1 METKQFKAALFDLDG
16 VVFDTEPQYTK
27 FWGAQCREFRPDY
40 PGLEHAIKGQTLC
53 EILENYFGGELAS
66 KQSLIIERLN
76 AFEKTMDFIYEIGR
90 AHV

>member
-40 PGLEHAIKGQTLC
+40 PGLATFTDK
-53 EILENYFGGELAS
+53 S
-66 KQSLIIERLN
+66 
-76 AFEKTMDFIYEIGR
+76 DFHQIRYYI
-90 AHV
+90 